1 MLRFGVRARWNTGLL
16 AAAGLSVAAAG
27 LFGYSYGASSNHAFW
42 LPAVLERLTP
52 GLYAGDPA
60 VAAALR
66 GPTLFYDLLAFGARV
81 IGPEAA
87 ALAAWAL
94 SAAALGGLTW
104 SAGARWGLGA
114 GTLAAA
120 FVALSGAARAASPW
134 VGDPLLKP
142 FADHTAAAWPFVL
155 AGAGLWLSGRRAAAW
170 ACVGASGFLNP
181 LCALLG
187 SGWLLAASALENRS
201 RPRPAEWGAAAAAGL
216 AGPLV
221 FVLLGRGARP
231 DLALA
236 LAATPNT
243 YLPATWPWERWFQG
257 LSWATLWW
265 SAARAVPEGERVKAL
280 MGAGLA
286 AGFLGLFAPW
296 LGPLALLQPLRLDA
310 PLAWL
315 GAVAAAAALAPRLAD
330 ARPSVRL
337 AAAAAVFALAAP
349 FPGPLLPLL
358 AATVLAASGSAA
370 RRAAAGALALYGF
383 LAPLLSLYF
392 VAAVPVWAALAVFA
406 LGTAAALAPETPDA
420 WPAWAR
426 PAVGA
431 AALAWA
437 ACSVAPLLR
446 VPSWREEPA
455 PVELAARGTPPG
467 AWLAASPDRSGLR
480 LHARRPVCAEWTDFN
495 LALFDGEAAR
505 AWAERMRELG
515 VDWGRLPEDR
525 ARSLAEWDRAFLR
538 RRRALP
544 AEGVPGWES
553 AERAYGDAKACGS
566 AFAVFGGRLLP
577 I

>member
-1 MLRFGVRARWNTGLL
+1 MRVPGLL
-16 AAAGLSVAAAG
+16 GACVGAGLSVAAAA

-42 LPAVLERLTP
+42 LPALLERLTP

-60 VAAALR
+60 VAAALK

-120 FVALSGAARAASPW
+120 FVALSGTVRSASPW
-134 VGDPLLKP
+134 AGDPLLKP

-155 AGAGLWLSGRRAAAW
+155 AGAGLWLSGRSTASW
-170 ACVGASGFLNP
+170 GCVGAAGLLNP
-181 LCALLG
+181 MCGMLG
-187 SGWLLAASALENRS
+187 AGWLLAARALEGRS
-201 RPRPAEWGAAAAAGL
+201 RPPLADWCAAAAAGL

-221 FVLLGRGARP
+221 LLLLGRGASP

-243 YLPATWPWERWFQG
+243 YLPSTWPWERWFQAV
-257 LSWATLWW
+257 SWAVLWW
-265 SAARAVPEGERVKAL
+265 VAARAVSDGGRVRAL

-296 LGPLALLQPLRLDA
+296 LGPLALFQPLRLDA

-330 ARPSVRL
+330 LRPSVWL
-337 AAAAAVFALAAP
+337 TAAAAVFALAAP

-358 AATVLAASGSAA
+358 AAAVLMASGSPA
-370 RRAAAGALALYGF
+370 RRAAAGTLALYGF

-406 LGTAAALAPETPDA
+406 LGTAAAVAPEASDA
-420 WPAWAR
+420 WPAWVR

-431 AALAWA
+431 AAMAWA
-437 ACSVAPLLR
+437 AFSLAPVLR
-446 VPSWREEPA
+446 VPSWREAPA
-455 PVELAARGTPPG
+455 PVELAARETPPG
-467 AWLAASPDRSGLR
+467 VRLAASPDRSGLR

-495 LALFDGEAAR
+495 LALFDKDAAR
-505 AWAERMRELG
+505 AWAARMRELG
-515 VDWGRLPEDR
+515 VDWARLPAER
-525 ARSLAEWDRAFLR
+525 ARALADWDRAFLR
-538 RRRALP
+538 RRPALP

-553 AERAYGDAKACGS
+553 AERAYGDAKACGA
-566 AFAVFGGRLLP
+566 AFAVFGGRLVP